1 MFTFS
6 ITAIRT
12 VLERGRADAEAN
24 GGYRVPYQGISPESE
39 ARPGLWL
46 VGDEGVYLMANGK
59 LSEGQRPF
67 FVYAEECNP
76 NTNCD
81 YWHYKR
87 RYFGG
92 DDGAEFLDAAELE
105 QIISAASDGTHLQ
118 ITMDDSSMTINAI
131 RR

>member
-1 MFTFS
+1 
-6 ITAIRT
+6 
-12 VLERGRADAEAN
+12 
-24 GGYRVPYQGISPESE
+24 
-39 ARPGLWL
+39 
-46 VGDEGVYLMANGK
+46 MANGK

-76 NTNCD
+76 NTNRD

-92 DDGAEFLDAAELE
+92 DDGAEFLDATELD
-105 QIISAASDGTHLQ
+105 QIISAASGGTHLQ
-118 ITMDDSSMTINAI
+118 ITMDGSSMTINVI